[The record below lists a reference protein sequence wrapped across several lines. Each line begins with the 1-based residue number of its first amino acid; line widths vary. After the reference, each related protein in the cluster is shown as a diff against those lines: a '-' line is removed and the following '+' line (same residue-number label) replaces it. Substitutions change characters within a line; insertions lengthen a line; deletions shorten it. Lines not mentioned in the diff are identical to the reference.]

1 VSQEP
6 ILFNET
12 IRANIAYGKQEVAT
26 ENEII
31 EVAKFANVHNFISA
45 LPQGYKTTVGDSG
58 TQLSGGQK

>member
-31 EVAKFANVHNFISA
+31 EVAKFANVHNFIST
-45 LPQGYKTTVGDSG
+45 LPQDYKTTVGDSG
-58 TQLSGGQK
+58 TQLFGGQK